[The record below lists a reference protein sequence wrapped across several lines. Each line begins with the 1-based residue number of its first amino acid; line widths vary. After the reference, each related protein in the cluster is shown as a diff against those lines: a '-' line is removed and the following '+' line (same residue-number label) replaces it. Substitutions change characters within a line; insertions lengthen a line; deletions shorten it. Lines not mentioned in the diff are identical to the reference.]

1 MTNKTRGQED
11 DRDGKTRRED
21 KTRAMTNKT
30 RGQEEDDRD
39 RKTRREDKT
48 RRDETRDKTRQD
60 KTREMRSG
68 DHMQTSMSW
77 KELDIMAMSMLSSSM
92 MAMPW

>member
-1 MTNKTRGQED
+1 MTSKTRGPED

-39 RKTRREDKT
+39 RKSRREDKT
-48 RRDETRDKTRQD
+48 RRDETRD